1 MIHKTFIQ
9 RDQQTLARVTFVL
22 PNNIWADQIA
32 LVGDFNGWD
41 RVSHPFQRD
50 REGQWIVSVDLQVG
64 RAYQFRYLRDGR
76 FWMNDSEADAPDGKN
91 NNFVVITDPPNKSRH
106 GKGELRNVG

>member
-1 MIHKTFIQ
+1 MIHKTFIT
-9 RDQQTLARVTFVL
+9 RDRDTVARVTFVL
-22 PNNIWADQIA
+22 PSSIWADQIA

-41 RVSHPFQRD
+41 HWSHPFQQD

-76 FWMNDSEADAPDGKN
+76 FWMYDSEADAPDGKSN
-91 NNFVVITDPPNKSRH
+91 NCVVITDPNFSSRN